1 MKLSAWARQN
11 GLSYKTA
18 WRLWQAGQLSIST
31 FQLEVGAI
39 VAQHRAEQAMK
50 ALHG

>member
-1 MKLSAWARQN
+1 MKLSEWAKQI

-18 WRLWQAGQLSIST
+18 LRLWQAGQLSVPA
-31 FQLEVGAI
+31 FQLEAGSI
-39 VAQHRAEQAMK
+39 VDQHRANQVMK